1 MKIKLKNKDKPM
13 DKMFCFNSR
22 GFCQAIFDKIN
33 SGKQVMVER
42 VPKAAWDYVEEV
54 KNKSKKNKG
63 E

>member
-1 MKIKLKNKDKPM
+1 M

-22 GFCQAIFDKIN
+22 GFCQATFDKIN

-54 KNKSKKNKG
+54 KNKTKKNKG